1 MDLRGKVETADTSK
15 LQLCDIS
22 LDVKLCFNQNY
33 GSLVVCLI
41 FCGRNAKKYTKLL
54 VIFTLCSQFL
64 LIIRKKDLS
73 YFRRCNI
80 SNTHRHQ
87 KLICK

>member
-41 FCGRNAKKYTKLL
+41 FCGRNAKKYTIL
-54 VIFTLCSQFL
+54 VIFYTLFTISVNF
-64 LIIRKKDLS
+64 KKKRFDL
-73 YFRRCNI
+73 F
-80 SNTHRHQ
+80 Q
-87 KLICK
+87 EM

>member
-54 VIFTLCSQFL
+54 VIFYTLFTISVNY
-64 LIIRKKDLS
+64 KKKRFDL
-73 YFRRCNI
+73 F
-80 SNTHRHQ
+80 Q
-87 KLICK
+87 EM

>member
-41 FCGRNAKKYTKLL
+41 FCGRNAKNYTIL
-54 VIFTLCSQFL
+54 VIFYTLFTISVNS
-64 LIIRKKDLS
+64 KKKRFDL
-73 YFRRCNI
+73 F
-80 SNTHRHQ
+80 Q
-87 KLICK
+87 EM